1 MSFTGKI
8 VGDERLS
15 AVSAKLRRARV
26 FAVLGAAICCASSAM
41 CLDAGDVQLST
52 LTPSSQS
59 ALNPCFSVRS
69 TEVRLPNGTTVPA
82 TEFICGGTVNW
93 NIPQGVASFHVT
105 LWRTAAAAALS
116 APQAGPLRSDFIR
129 VRVSLDGSV
138 AADAVLSASTPPE
151 KWVIPTKHARTLSIQ
166 MDEETGAEGL
176 FLGDPGFSSQTV
188 QSETVRHLLDS
199 GSGYA
204 NLGTGPRQAAFHDFH
219 PGETVPVQVEF
230 AGKATRADVQL
241 RISALASAE
250 SHTLSLPIALQPD
263 PGGSVGLGQWQVPA
277 FFGPATLELTVSVE
291 GRQVYAR
298 TLNVALAKAVNL
310 ASVTQSNFGIHASTN
325 GSALLG
331 DDFTSLLGAK
341 WVRFFLCWDQIES
354 KQGQY
359 DWQFIDKLVETYS
372 AEHHSLLGVMGDR
385 TPKWIT
391 DPDTQMAPA
400 YAQFVKAALE
410 HFRDKIH
417 VWDAYNEINSKFY
430 GHLGFD
436 PEKQPNGDIDVL
448 REEMQEIHRFD
459 PSLTKVCCGPGG
471 SDILAYQKRLFDAG
485 LIELVDIVS
494 MHPYQAGPPE
504 ESDNGLTYPEMVDRL
519 KKLAASYGTSKPVWS
534 TEANWLIGPAGTPGV
549 FAPDVTAHE
558 QSQYLV
564 RVNLLSLGLHVPY
577 FSHSIFFTPVHR
589 EVFVDALASY
599 SAMTAV
605 LSNAQGAKP
614 ISLPP
619 HIYGIT
625 ASIPA
630 GTVAALWTDSVK
642 PVPVHFSGL
651 DHLKIQ
657 DMYGNPLPATKN
669 PVLSGSP
676 IYLIGGGNPV
686 VAAAPPDVPSP
697 HSLPSP
703 TTWKVAP
710 GARAERVRDGMHV
723 TSAPGTYSPQLT
735 SPILNVSANSC
746 YVVMLTAN
754 LHRGGITVAVR
765 DPDKNTTLRN
775 EFLFA
780 VTGNDPYEPTIRVKT
795 SDDSHLQVVIT
806 DANPHGPAV
815 SDFDLLNV
823 AISSCP

>member
-1 MSFTGKI
+1 MSITGKI
-8 VGDERLS
+8 VGDGRLS
-15 AVSAKLRRARV
+15 AVRKKLRRTRAS
-26 FAVLGAAICCASSAM
+26 AVLGAAICCASSAM
-41 CLDAGDVQLST
+41 CLDAGDVLLST
-52 LTPSSQS
+52 LAPSGQS
-59 ALNPCFSVRS
+59 ATNPCFAVKNTR
-69 TEVRLPNGTTVPA
+69 VQFPNGANVPA
-82 TEFICGGTVNW
+82 IEFICGGTVSW
-93 NIPQGVASFHVT
+93 EIPQGTASFHVT

-116 APQAGPLRSDFIR
+116 APQAGPARSDLIR
-129 VRVSLDGSV
+129 VRVCLDGSV
-138 AADAVLSASTPPE
+138 AADTVFSVSTPPE
-151 KWVIPTKHARTLSIQ
+151 EWVIPTKHARTLSIQ
-166 MDEETGAEGL
+166 MDEESGAEGL
-176 FLGDPGFSSQTV
+176 FLGDSGFSSQTV

-204 NLGTGPRQAAFHDFH
+204 NLGAGPRQAAFHDFH
-219 PGETVPVQVEF
+219 PGETVPIQVEF

-241 RISALASAE
+241 RISALASTD
-250 SHTLSLPIALQPD
+250 SRTLSLPIALQPD

-277 FFGPATLELTVSVE
+277 FFGPATLFLAVSVE
-291 GRQVYAR
+291 GRQIYAR
-298 TLNVALAKAVNL
+298 TQNVALAKAIDL
-310 ASVTQSNFGIHASTN
+310 ASVTQSNFGIHSSTN
-325 GSALLG
+325 GSAVLQDG
-331 DDFTSLLGAK
+331 FTGLLGAK

-354 KQGQY
+354 KPGQY
-359 DWQFIDKLVETYS
+359 NWQFIDKLVETYS
-372 AEHHSLLGVMGDR
+372 AQHLSLLGVMGDLP
-385 TPKWIT
+385 PKWIT

-417 VWDAYNEINSKFY
+417 VWDAYNEIDSKFY
-430 GHLGFD
+430 GHRGFD
-436 PEKQPNGDIDVL
+436 PERQPNGDIDVL
-448 REEMQEIHRFD
+448 REEMAEIHRFD
-459 PSLTKVCCGPGG
+459 PGLIKVCCGPGG
-471 SDILAYQKRLFDAG
+471 SDFLPYQKRLFDAG
-485 LIELVDIVS
+485 LIELADIVS

-519 KKLAASYGTSKPVWS
+519 KKLAASYGASKPVWS

-549 FAPDVTAHE
+549 YAPDVTEHE

-577 FSHSIFFTPVHR
+577 FSHSVFFTPVHR
-589 EVFVDALASY
+589 EVFVDTLASY

-625 ASIPA
+625 AATPA

-676 IYLIGGGNPV
+676 IYLIGDGNPV

-697 HSLPSP
+697 LSLPSP

-710 GARAERVRDGMHV
+710 SARAERVRNGMHV

-735 SPILNVSANSC
+735 SPILNLSANSC
-746 YVVMLTAN
+746 YVVMPIVN
-754 LHRGGITVAVR
+754 LHRGGINVAVR
-765 DPDKNTTLRN
+765 DLDNNKTLRN
-775 EFLFA
+775 DYLFA
-780 VTGNDPYEPTIRVKT
+780 VTGNDPYEPTIRIKT

-806 DANPHGPAV
+806 DANDHGPAV